1 MAGWLTDW
9 LPGADLLA
17 VVACCLLLRLS
28 LQQAGYRVVEAVDGQ
43 DALERIDLLAPDLV
57 VCDLNMPRLDGLG
70 FVRALRGCPAHR
82 FTPVV
87 MLTAEA
93 GDGRQLEGRAAGV
106 RVWITKPFDPS
117 ALVAAVARIS
127 APAPQSHP
135 AVVVHGPN

>member
-1 MAGWLTDW
+1 MKTIL
-9 LPGADLLA
+9 
-17 VVACCLLLRLS
+17 VVEDSASARTVLRLS

-43 DALERIDLLAPDLV
+43 EAIERIDLLAPDVV

-70 FVRALRGCPAHR
+70 FVRSLRGCPAYR

-106 RVWITKPFDPS
+106 RVWITKPFDPR
-117 ALVAAVARIS
+117 ALVEAVARIA
-127 APAPQSHP
+127 APGHP
-135 AVVVHGPN
+135 PGVQIGAHGAN